1 MPSNLPMNNM
11 LNTTYLT
18 LISTDQTRLLAEPFF
33 ADYAAVNGGRKPFVD
48 PAPTA
53 RWAYGY
59 SLPNGTY
66 EEAIA
71 NKTLFMNW
79 FADEVVPYN
88 SDSCSDAIFLYPQS
102 SGGTTYRNRY
112 IA

>member
-1 MPSNLPMNNM
+1 MPSNLPMNSM

-48 PAPTA
+48 PVPLT

-59 SLPNGTY
+59 SLPEGAY
-66 EEAIA
+66 EEALA
-71 NKTLFMNW
+71 NKSIFMNW
-79 FADEVVPYN
+79 FAEHVVPAN
-88 SDSCSDAIFLYPQS
+88 TDSCSDNVLVYPQS
-102 SGGTTYRNRY
+102 SGTPNYRNTY
-112 IA
+112 HS